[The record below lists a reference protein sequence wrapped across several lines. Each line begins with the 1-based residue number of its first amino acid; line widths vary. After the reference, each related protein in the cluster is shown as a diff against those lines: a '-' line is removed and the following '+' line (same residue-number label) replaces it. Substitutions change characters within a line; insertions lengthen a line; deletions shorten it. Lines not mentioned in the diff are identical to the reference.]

1 MGSAA
6 LASVMQGTSAFDALL
21 AKCRELASGQLD
33 DALAAMLAKAD
44 EVLAER
50 IGKAQDRE
58 LQQRLQAARDIVRAK
73 GAELEKQFHAQ
84 FLAEFQKRSNQARQ
98 IGGSFAD
105 ADLSSLELSLVA
117 DDDLEETLR
126 FNELAARLRRKCE
139 DEVNALDQRVG
150 VLVGDAELESDA
162 SPLSPQAI
170 CTAYKLACKLVIEGT
185 EMRALFLELFDTL
198 VLEAVVPLYEALNDL
213 LVQNAILPK
222 IRYGAPKKEAK
233 KPRRKEGDAAA
244 DGEEPDLMAM
254 LQKLAANQAGGAGG
268 GAGGG
273 SGVGGVPLV
282 QGVELLNSLT
292 QLQLDGLAAFAASGG
307 VLPSGAPVTA
317 TTNVLH
323 ELKAS
328 QVGAAMG
335 QVDAMTLD
343 VVAMLFDQLFDDP
356 KIPLGAKGLIGRMQI
371 PVLKVAIADKSVFQK
386 KDHPARLLLDTLGE
400 IAIRLPADFNTG
412 SALFGHLETIIQG
425 LVGEYKDDVEIFTI
439 VREQLLALMAREDK
453 RIEDESRAAGERVL
467 QEEALAVAKSAAQA
481 EMSTRL
487 QAAPNLP
494 GAVIE
499 FLIEHWLRLMML
511 IHVRRG
517 TESEPWQRA
526 LEVMDKLIWSVQP
539 RDSVE
544 ERRKLAVGVPPLL
557 KGLTAGIQAAGIEDE
572 ARQQFFADL
581 MRLHTAILAGPTK
594 GAAQPAYVPAES
606 GRSLDFAAP
615 ITMRNPFG
623 QGEVKVSGVEADTAD
638 EGQGGGRRRWD
649 ASNPDNLK
657 VGDWLMF
664 KAPAVEGEEATP
676 PRPARLI
683 FMTPRRT
690 RYVFCDR
697 GEKDYIECTRAEIG
711 RRLRAGEAELM
722 EEEPEVPFFERIMDG
737 VMGRMKKKLA

>member
-1 MGSAA
+1 MGKAA
-6 LASVMQGTSAFDALL
+6 LASAMQGTSAFDALL
-21 AKCRELASGQLD
+21 AKCRDLASAGLD
-33 DALAAMLAKAD
+33 DALAAMLAAAD
-44 EVLAER
+44 ADLAEQAA
-50 IGKAQDRE
+50 KTQDRE
-58 LQQRLQAARDIVRAK
+58 QQQRLQAARDLARAK
-73 GAELEKQFHAQ
+73 GDDLARQFHAQ
-84 FLAEFQKRSNQARQ
+84 FLAEFQKRSNKARQ

-126 FNELAARLRRKCE
+126 FNELAARLRRRCD

-150 VLVGDAELESDA
+150 VLVGDADLESDA
-162 SPLSPQAI
+162 SPLSPQAV
-170 CTAYKLACKLVIEGT
+170 CAAYKNACKLVVEGT
-185 EMRALFLELFDTL
+185 ELRAVFLRLFDSH
-198 VLEAVVPLYEALNDL
+198 VLPAVLPVYEGLNDL

-222 IRYGAPKKEAK
+222 IRFGGPKKNADK
-233 KPRRKEGDAAA
+233 ARRKEGG
-244 DGEEPDLMAM
+244 GEEQDLMGL
-254 LQKLAANQAGGAGG
+254 LQKLAANQG

-273 SGVGGVPLV
+273 SGVGGAPLV

-292 QLQLDGLAAFAASGG
+292 QMQLDGLAAFAASGG
-307 VLPSGAPVTA
+307 VLPSGAAAAP

-425 LVGEYKDDVEIFTI
+425 LVSEYRNDVGIFDI
-439 VREQLLALMAREDK
+439 VREQLVALMAREDR
-453 RIEDESRAAGERVL
+453 RIEDESRAAAERVL
-467 QEEALAVAKSAAQA
+467 QEEALAVAKSVAQA

-494 GAVIE
+494 GTVIE
-499 FLIEHWLRLMML
+499 FLIEHWLRLMIL

-539 RDSVE
+539 REAVE
-544 ERRKLAVGVPPLL
+544 ERRQLAVAVPPLL
-557 KGLTAGIQAAGIEDE
+557 KGLAAGIQAAGVEDE
-572 ARQQFFADL
+572 VKQKFFADL

-594 GAAQPAYVPAES
+594 GAAQPAYVPAAAP
-606 GRSLDFAAP
+606 RPVDFSAP

-623 QGEVKVSGVEADTAD
+623 QGEVKVSGVEADTAE
-638 EGQGGGRRRWD
+638 EGQGAGRRRWD
-649 ASNPDNLK
+649 PSNPDNLK
-657 VGDWLMF
+657 VGDWFAF
-664 KAPAVEGEEATP
+664 KVPATEAGEARP
-676 PRPARLI
+676 PHPARLI
-683 FMTPRRT
+683 FMTPRKT
-690 RYVFCDR
+690 RYIFCDR
-697 GEKDYIECTRAEIG
+697 GEKDYIECTRAEIA

-722 EEEPEVPFFERIMDG
+722 EEEPEVPFFERILG
-737 VMGRMKKKLA
+737 SVMGNLKQKLA

>member
-1 MGSAA
+1 MGAA
-6 LASVMQGTSAFDALL
+6 GVASVMQGTSAFDALL
-21 AKCRELASGQLD
+21 ARCRDLASAGLD
-33 DALAAMLAKAD
+33 EALAAMLTAAD
-44 EVLAER
+44 ADLAEQS
-50 IGKAQDRE
+50 GKTQDRGE
-58 LQQRLQAARDIVRAK
+58 QQRLQAAREVARAK
-73 GAELEKQFHAQ
+73 GDELARQFHAH
-84 FLAEFQKRSNQARQ
+84 FLAEFQKRSNKARQ
-98 IGGSFAD
+98 IDGSFAD
-105 ADLSSLELSLVA
+105 ADLSSVELSLIA

-126 FNELAARLRRKCE
+126 FNELAARLRRRCD

-150 VLVGDAELESDA
+150 VLVGDAELDSDA

-170 CTAYKLACKLVIEGT
+170 CTAYMHTCKQVIEGT
-185 EMRALFLELFDTL
+185 EMRAVFLRLF
-198 VLEAVVPLYEALNDL
+198 EAHLLAAALPVYEGLNDL

-222 IRYGAPKKEAK
+222 IRFGGPKKSAEKA
-233 KPRRKEGDAAA
+233 RRKDGRAAE
-244 DGEEPDLMAM
+244 DEEQDLMGL
-254 LQKLAANQAGGAGG
+254 LQKLAANQGAGGAG
-268 GAGGG
+268 GGG
-273 SGVGGVPLV
+273 SGVGGAPLV

-356 KIPLGAKGLIGRMQI
+356 KIPLGAKGLIGRLQI

-425 LVGEYKDDVEIFTI
+425 LVSEYKDEVEVFTI

-453 RIEDESRAAGERVL
+453 RIEEASRAAAERVL
-467 QEEALAVAKSAAQA
+467 QEEALAVAKSVAQT

-494 GAVIE
+494 GTVIE

-539 RDSVE
+539 REGVE
-544 ERRKLAVGVPPLL
+544 ERRQLALGVPPLL
-557 KGLTAGIQAAGIEDE
+557 KGLAAGIQAAGVAEE
-572 ARQQFFADL
+572 VKQQFFADL

-594 GAAQPAYVPAES
+594 GAAQPAYVPAAPA
-606 GRSLDFAAP
+606 RSLDPAAP

-623 QGEVKVSGVEADTAD
+623 QGEVRVNGIESDTAG
-638 EGQGGGRRRWD
+638 EGQGGARRRWD
-649 ASNPDNLK
+649 PSNPDNLK
-657 VGDWLMF
+657 VGDWLAF
-664 KAPAVEGEEATP
+664 KAPAAEGEAAGP
-676 PRPARLI
+676 PLPARLI
-683 FMTPRRT
+683 FMTPRKT
-690 RYVFCDR
+690 RYIFCDR
-697 GEKDYIECTRAEIG
+697 GEKDYIECTRAEIA
-711 RRLRAGEAELM
+711 RRLRVGEAELM
-722 EEEPEVPFFERIMDG
+722 EEEPEVPFFERIMGG
-737 VMGRMKKKLA
+737 VMGKLKTKLA

>member
-1 MGSAA
+1 MGAA
-6 LASVMQGTSAFDALL
+6 GVASVMQGTSAFDALL
-21 AKCRELASGQLD
+21 AKCRDLASAGLD
-33 DALAAMLAKAD
+33 DALAVMLVAAD
-44 EVLAER
+44 TDLAEQAT
-50 IGKAQDRE
+50 KTQDRE
-58 LQQRLQAARDIVRAK
+58 QQQRLQAARDLARAK
-73 GAELEKQFHAQ
+73 GDELARQFHAQ
-84 FLAEFQKRSNQARQ
+84 FLAEFQKRSAKARQ

-105 ADLSSLELSLVA
+105 ADLSSMELSLVA

-126 FNELAARLRRKCE
+126 FNELAARLRRRCD

-150 VLVGDAELESDA
+150 VLVGDADLESDA
-162 SPLSPQAI
+162 SPLSPQAV
-170 CTAYKLACKLVIEGT
+170 CNAYKLACKRVIEGT
-185 EMRALFLELFDTL
+185 ELRTVFLRLFDTH
-198 VLEAVVPLYEALNDL
+198 VLPAVLSVYEGLNDL
-213 LVQNAILPK
+213 LVQNSILPK
-222 IRYGAPKKEAK
+222 IRFGGPKKNPDKARK
-233 KPRRKEGDAAA
+233 KDGGGD
-244 DGEEPDLMAM
+244 EEQDLMGL
-254 LQKLAANQAGGAGG
+254 LQKLAANQGAGG
-268 GAGGG
+268 SAGGG
-273 SGVGGVPLV
+273 SGVGGAPLV
-282 QGVELLNSLT
+282 QGVALLNSLT
-292 QLQLDGLAAFAASGG
+292 QMQLDGLAAFAASGG
-307 VLPSGAPVTA
+307 VLPSGAPATA

-323 ELKAS
+323 EIKSS

-356 KIPLGAKGLIGRMQI
+356 KIPLGAKGLIGRLQI

-425 LVGEYKDDVEIFTI
+425 LVSEYKDDVEVFDI
-439 VREQLLALMAREDK
+439 VREQLVALMAREDK
-453 RIEDESRAAGERVL
+453 RIENESRAAAERVL
-467 QEEALAVAKSAAQA
+467 QEEALAVAKSVAQA

-494 GAVIE
+494 GTVIE

-517 TESEPWQRA
+517 TDSEPWQRS

-539 RDSVE
+539 REGAE
-544 ERRKLAVGVPPLL
+544 ERRQLALAVPPLL
-557 KGLTAGIQAAGIEDE
+557 KGLAAGLQAAGAEE
-572 ARQQFFADL
+572 EVKQKFFADL

-594 GAAQPAYVPAES
+594 GAAQPSYVPAETA
-606 GRSLDFAAP
+606 RSLDLAAP

-623 QGEVKVSGVEADTAD
+623 QGEVQVSGIEADTA
-638 EGQGGGRRRWD
+638 EQGQGAGRRRWD
-649 ASNPDNLK
+649 PANPDNLK
-657 VGDWLMF
+657 VGDWLAF
-664 KAPAVEGEEATP
+664 KVPAAEGEEAAP

-690 RYVFCDR
+690 RYIFCDR
-697 GEKDYIECTRAEIG
+697 GEKDYIECTRAEIA

-722 EEEPEVPFFERIMDG
+722 EEAPEVPFFERIMGG
-737 VMGRMKKKLA
+737 VMGKMKKKLG

>member
-1 MGSAA
+1 MGTAA

-21 AKCRELASGQLD
+21 AKCRDLASAQLD

-50 IGKAQDRE
+50 VTKAQDRE

-84 FLAEFQKRSNQARQ
+84 FLAEFQKRSNKARQ

-126 FNELAARLRRKCE
+126 FNELAARLRRKCD

-150 VLVGDAELESDA
+150 VLVGDAELESEA

-170 CTAYKLACKLVIEGT
+170 CTAYKHACKLVVEGT

-222 IRYGAPKKEAK
+222 IRFGAPKKEAK
-233 KPRRKEGDAAA
+233 KPRRKDGEAA

-254 LQKLAANQAGGAGG
+254 LQKLAANQGAGAGG

-273 SGVGGVPLV
+273 SGVGGAPLV
-282 QGVELLNSLT
+282 QGVALLNSLT

-371 PVLKVAIADKSVFQK
+371 PVLKVAIADKTVFQK

-425 LVGEYKDDVEIFTI
+425 LVSEYKDDVEVFSI
-439 VREQLLALMAREDK
+439 VREQLAALMAREDK
-453 RIEDESRAAGERVL
+453 RIEDESRAAAERVL

-481 EMSTRL
+481 EMSARL

-539 RDSVE
+539 KDSVE
-544 ERRKLAVGVPPLL
+544 ERGKLAVAIPPLL
-557 KGLTAGIQAAGIEDE
+557 KGLAAGIQAAGIEEE
-572 ARQQFFADL
+572 AKQKFFADL

-594 GAAQPAYVPAES
+594 GAAQPAYVPADA

-623 QGEVKVSGVEADTAD
+623 QGEVKVSGIEADTAD
-638 EGQGGGRRRWD
+638 EDRAAGRRRWD
-649 ASNPDNLK
+649 PSNPDNLK

-664 KAPAVEGEEATP
+664 KAPASDDGEAKP

-722 EEEPEVPFFERIMDG
+722 EEEPEVPFFERIMGG